1 MWYLTSLE
9 DLVELWQVGNLQQR
23 LVREAGLGRQK
34 KLLEGGVENMF
45 CTTSAV
51 RTGIGNYSEHTLKSV
66 RYNTNCINNAIY
78 ALMRV

>member
-1 MWYLTSLE
+1 MWYSTSLE
-9 DLVELWQVGNLQQR
+9 NLVEVWQVGNLKQR

-51 RTGIGNYSEHTLKSV
+51 RTGIGKLFRTY
-66 RYNTNCINNAIY
+66 I
-78 ALMRV
+78 